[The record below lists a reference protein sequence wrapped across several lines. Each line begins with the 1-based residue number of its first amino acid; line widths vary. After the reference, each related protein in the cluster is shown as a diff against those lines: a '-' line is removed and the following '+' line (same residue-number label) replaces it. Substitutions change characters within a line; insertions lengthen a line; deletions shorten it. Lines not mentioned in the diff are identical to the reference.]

1 MEDEDKLLN
10 QVLGGGDIGEIDN
23 VVDSIFES
31 RKTKHADDAVDYED
45 IDELADE
52 DLPEEE
58 AATNGG
64 LGDDD
69 DLFNDLM
76 DEGKPHDFVDHN
88 HADQQFDDI
97 FGGDHHGNNHDNND
111 DLFNDL
117 GHSTG
122 FEVDDGINEMRDMF
136 REDDETYKK
145 RQLELEEIR
154 QAKRM
159 KLMKVVAKLEKK
171 KLKRNLKYYYPNY
184 SSDKPFNYHTFFLP
198 KPRYYNYQIPP
209 IAERDNV
216 KPLIP
221 TKLHLELSLDTKKI
235 FRSKKRTAIVEDK
248 QGIVDITKQD
258 YEIIKK
264 LSINGL
270 NPVSTK
276 EISFLNKDWSNN
288 DKFTDFSKE
297 LILSTTDW
305 NDDDIIN
312 AGDKHLDLKKVQDL
326 IDHDFL
332 DDGDDDDYIEN
343 IFNGQISENLL
354 KLDMNDPNLIFVP
367 KKKDN
372 GSKAVIP
379 TNEKLLNM
387 KFNIS
392 NDKEYE
398 ILKENYVTKV
408 RSQLSNLNIEHSIPA
423 LRLQS
428 PYYKVKLT
436 KEEARSF
443 HRPKFL
449 IRPGTLVSF
458 SKLRIRKKKKDRNKT
473 SQEIFA
479 KTADLTAA
487 DTANIIGL
495 EYSEEYPQIL
505 SNFGM
510 GSKIINYY
518 RKELEE
524 DTSRPKAPIG
534 ETHVLGVQDRSPF
547 WNFGEVAPGDF
558 VPALYN
564 NMIRAPIFKHNV
576 RNTDFLFIRSQG
588 AGNHQK
594 NYLRSIN
601 FVFSVG
607 NIFPA
612 VEVPAPH
619 SRKVTNAS
627 KNRLKMV
634 VFRVMNNN
642 GINRVAVKDFSRH
655 FPDQNDMQNRQ
666 RLKEFMEYQ
675 RQGED
680 QGFWKIKGREYA
692 PPEEEIRSMLTPE
705 DSVLLDSMQ
714 HGQQVLDDTYA
725 LYGHEMKKDKEKE
738 KEKKEKRK
746 KEVEDDDEEKEK
758 ERDENKDKEK
768 DENEEQEIKKEKTR
782 KARDP
787 DAEVD
792 IDEELAPWNLTRNF
806 LNAIQT
812 KSMLLLNGE
821 GDPTGNGLGFSLIRA
836 TQRNG
841 FQPLFAPPKE
851 NAPKTNTAAYVQKLY
866 DQEIKRIW
874 YSQRSSLVDH
884 GDNFDLQTI
893 YDEYKPSNHFKY
905 IKSKIKDDKLVDE
918 HQVLKIT
925 RRVRDKNGIL
935 QRKVEIVNDPRI
947 IKAYIRRRKQI
958 EDEMLK
964 NAEVGDILPT
974 SDKELNKIRRK
985 ALEEKLANLE
995 KKAKLNKLKKPA
1007 KDSILAAAAAGG
1019 GRIIDAN
1026 TVVFPDGSYAIGG
1039 KGIGKGK
1046 SKTRRCKSCGAFGH
1060 IRTNKSCPLYAQTQG
1075 GTIPPVTGIPVSTSS
1090 TPTSGT
1096 PVVGLSTEPNGNAV
1110 STTNSNSDIAPVSQA
1125 PTPTNTLL

>member
-1 MEDEDKLLN
+1 MENDDKLIN
-10 QVLGGGDIGEIDN
+10 QVLGAGDTGEIDN
-23 VVDSIFES
+23 VVDSIFQS
-31 RKTKHADDAVDYED
+31 KKTKHADDAIDYED
-45 IDELADE
+45 IDELADD

-58 AATNGG
+58 PATNAGV
-64 LGDDD
+64 DDD
-69 DLFNDLM
+69 YLFNDLQA
-76 DEGKPHDFVDHN
+76 EGMPDQFVDHN

-97 FGGDHHGNNHDNND
+97 FGNDDTTQNNN

-117 GHSTG
+117 GHPAE
-122 FEVDDGINEMRDMF
+122 FDDGINDMSIF
-136 REDDETYKK
+136 GEDDETYKK
-145 RQLELEEIR
+145 RQQELEDER
-154 QAKRM
+154 QVKRM
-159 KLMKVVAKLEKK
+159 KLMKVVAKLERKN
-171 KLKRNLKYYYPNY
+171 LKRNLKYYYPNY
-184 SSDKPFNYHTFFLP
+184 SPDKPFNYHVFFLP
-198 KPRYYNYQIPP
+198 SPRYYNYQIPP
-209 IAERDNV
+209 IAEKDNI
-216 KPLIP
+216 KPMIP
-221 TKLHLELSLDTKKI
+221 TKLHLELALDTKKI
-235 FRSKKRTAIVEDK
+235 FKSKKRTNNVEDK
-248 QGIVDITKQD
+248 SGVVDITSQD
-258 YEIIKK
+258 YDIIKK
-264 LSINGL
+264 LARNGP
-270 NPVSTK
+270 NRVSTK
-276 EISFLNKDWSNN
+276 QISFLSKDWSNN
-288 DKFTDFSKE
+288 DKFTDYTKE

-305 NDDDIIN
+305 NDDEIIN
-312 AGDKHLDLKKVQDL
+312 AGERKTEPKKSHDL
-326 IDHDFL
+326 IDNDV
-332 DDGDDDDYIEN
+332 DEEDDDDEYIEN
-343 IFNGQISENLL
+343 IFNGHISDSLL

-367 KKKDN
+367 KKKDR

-379 TNEKLLNM
+379 TNEKLLAM

-392 NDKEYE
+392 NDKQYE

-423 LRLQS
+423 LRLQA
-428 PYYKVKLT
+428 PYYKVKLN
-436 KEEARSF
+436 KEESRSF

-449 IRPGTLVSF
+449 IRQGTLVSF
-458 SKLRIRKKKKDRNKT
+458 SKLRIRKKKKDRNRT
-473 SQEIFA
+473 FQEIFA
-479 KTADLTAA
+479 KTADLTAS
-487 DTANIIGL
+487 DTANLIGM

-518 RKELEE
+518 RKEMEE

-534 ETHVLGVQDRSPF
+534 ETHVLGVEDRSPF

-576 RNTDFLFIRSQG
+576 KNTDFLFVRSQG

-601 FVFSVG
+601 FMFSVG
-607 NIFPA
+607 NTFPA

-692 PPEEEIRSMLTPE
+692 PPEEEIRAMLTPE

-714 HGQQVLDDTYA
+714 HGQQVLEDTYS
-725 LYGHEMKKDKEKE
+725 LYGHEIKKDKEKD
-738 KEKKEKRK
+738 KEKKERK
-746 KEVEDDDEEKEK
+746 KKDVDEED
-758 ERDENKDKEK
+758 DENKEKDDDNPVK
-768 DENEEQEIKKEKTR
+768 DENEEQDPKKEKTR

-787 DAEVD
+787 DAEIDV
-792 IDEELAPWNLTRNF
+792 DEELAPWNLTRNF

-821 GDPTGNGLGFSLIRA
+821 GDPSGNGLGFSLIRA

-841 FQPLFAPPKE
+841 FQPLFPPPKE

-866 DQEIKRIW
+866 DQEAKRIW

-893 YDEYKPSNHFKY
+893 YDEYKPSNHNKY
-905 IKSKIKDDKLVDE
+905 IKNKIKDDKLIGKD
-918 HQVLKIT
+918 QVLRIT

-935 QRKVEIVNDPRI
+935 QRKVETVSDPRI
-947 IKAYIRRRKQI
+947 IQAYVRRRKQI

-974 SDKELNKIRRK
+974 SDEKLNKIRKK
-985 ALEEKLANLE
+985 ALEEKLAHLE
-995 KKAKLNKLKKPA
+995 KKAKQNKLKKPG

-1026 TVVFPDGSYAIGG
+1026 TVIFPDGSYAIGG

-1060 IRTNKSCPLYAQTQG
+1060 IRTNKACPLYAQTQG
-1075 GTIPPVTGIPVSTSS
+1075 GTIPAGPAAVAAVAAATAAAGIT
-1090 TPTSGT
+1090 
-1096 PVVGLSTEPNGNAV
+1096 PNG
-1110 STTNSNSDIAPVSQA
+1110 SPA
-1125 PTPTNTLL
+1125 PTTTTSNPIPSEVKPEDNANTSQVPTPGGPPPQW